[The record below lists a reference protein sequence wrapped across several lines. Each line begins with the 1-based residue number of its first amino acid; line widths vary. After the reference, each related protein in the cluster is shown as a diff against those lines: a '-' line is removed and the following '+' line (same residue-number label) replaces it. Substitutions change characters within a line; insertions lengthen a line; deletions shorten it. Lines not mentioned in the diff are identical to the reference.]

1 MVVVVFMPIFESS
14 RKVQLFG
21 TSLAM
26 TLPAFFVK
34 ANEVEKGS
42 VVKVLY
48 DLDGTLV
55 VSLVENP
62 ESVKKSI
69 INIIEKLEEMIKD
82 NDAA

>member
-1 MVVVVFMPIFESS
+1 MVFMPIFESS

-69 INIIEKLEEMIKD
+69 INIIEKLEEMIKNSD
-82 NDAA
+82 T